1 MERVFRVLSSF
12 EEADLADDQGYADM
26 TPQARLD
33 VLLELIER
41 NRSALGQAAD
51 RFERVHR
58 VIQLA
63 QS

>member
-1 MERVFRVLSSF
+1 MERVLRVFSSF
-12 EEADLADDQGYADM
+12 EEADLADDQDYADM

-33 VLLELIER
+33 VLIELIEH
-41 NRSALGQAAD
+41 NRSALGEAAD

-58 VIQLA
+58 VIELS

>member
-12 EEADLADDQGYADM
+12 EEADLADDEDYAKM

-41 NRSALGQAAD
+41 NRSALGEAAD

-58 VIQLA
+58 VVELS